1 MPGQPISALLSG
13 GDRRSIGRSNE
24 VVKLVL
30 RAPRRFAELLQCLW
44 SDDPTITM
52 RAADAAEKVSAVKPE
67 LLKPYKAELLGLL
80 TETGYYE
87 A

>member
-1 MPGQPISALLSG
+1 M
-13 GDRRSIGRSNE
+13 
-24 VVKLVL
+24 
-30 RAPRRFAELLQCLW
+30 
-44 SDDPTITM
+44 ITM

-67 LLKPYKAELLGLL
+67 LLKPYKAELPGLL